1 MNYAIYMVD
10 DCFLISSIGNYLMI
24 PNMAMYAYEYL
35 APLKDH
41 MGESIV
47 PIAQ

>member
-1 MNYAIYMVD
+1 
-10 DCFLISSIGNYLMI
+10 MI

-35 APLKDH
+35 ATLKDH
-41 MGESIV
+41 MEESIV